1 MTSEVVR
8 LNSSPQDQT
17 EQRTALN
24 DWVDKVLE
32 SSGLFD
38 ALRHAM
44 TLEELDAIKF
54 DAGNSAVILAIVA
67 ALHPGKGKT
76 RARHFENMSD
86 KFLNAI
92 LKNRF
97 DDRKK
102 DEKKKLIEGEQQK
115 AADEEVREKAEE
127 NARFYSEFKKYKVLD
142 HGGVFVLVD
151 EELKTGDVMPKWVQ
165 ISRTRIELMAVTRS
179 KHDDNWGVYV

>member
-8 LNSSPQDQT
+8 LNSSPQDQA
-17 EQRTALN
+17 EQRNALI
-24 DWVDKVLE
+24 DWADKVLE

-44 TLEELDAIKF
+44 TLEDLDAIKF
-54 DAGNSAVILAIVA
+54 DAGNSTVILAIVA
-67 ALHPGKGKT
+67 ASHPGKGKT
-76 RARHFENMSD
+76 RSRRFENMSD

-102 DEKKKLIEGEQQK
+102 DENKKLIEGEQQK

-127 NARFYSEFKKYKVLD
+127 NVRFYGEFKKHKVLD

-151 EELKTGDVMPKWVQ
+151 EKLITGDVMPKWVW
-165 ISRTRIELMAVTRS
+165 S
-179 KHDDNWGVYV
+179 